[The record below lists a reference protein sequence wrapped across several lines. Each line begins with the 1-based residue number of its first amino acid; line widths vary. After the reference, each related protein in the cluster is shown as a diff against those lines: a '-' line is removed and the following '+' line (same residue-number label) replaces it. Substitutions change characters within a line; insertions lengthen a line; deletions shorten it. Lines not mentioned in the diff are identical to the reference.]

1 MRHLIFI
8 IFIFCFEGVFAQDTL
23 LIGHLIP
30 EIVFEDNKEER
41 ERFFNPQQMEVIS
54 SKSILQSNP
63 INAADILQKSGAVT
77 VQMSQSGGG
86 SPIIRG
92 FEANRILLVVDGVRL
107 NNAIFRSGHLQNM
120 ISTSPYVIDNIDLV
134 FGPASVKYGS
144 DALGGVIHM
153 HTKKPTP
160 NQATKRHYVQ
170 KISTVNERGIYPFRP
185 LLVKKGNGL
194 FYMD

>member
-1 MRHLIFI
+1 MRCCSSTQKLHSRAYINYLCTAFGWKRNALFKSTFKCNTKLLRLACRRFWKNAIDRNIAHGIEFMRHLIFI
-8 IFIFCFEGVFAQDTL
+8 IFIFCLKGVFAQDTL

-41 ERFFNPQQMEVIS
+41 ERFFTPQQMEVIS

-63 INAADILQKSGAVT
+63 SNTADILQKSGAVT

-107 NNAIFRSGHLQNM
+107 NNAIFRSGHLQ
-120 ISTSPYVIDNIDLV
+120 
-134 FGPASVKYGS
+134 KY
-144 DALGGVIHM
+144 D
-153 HTKKPTP
+153 
-160 NQATKRHYVQ
+160 
-170 KISTVNERGIYPFRP
+170 
-185 LLVKKGNGL
+185 
-194 FYMD
+194 